1 MGCCISTPKDD
12 QNTLK
17 NQENP
22 MQEAKCRVPKPQ
34 PQSKSPPVTVEEPQ
48 SKSPPLTVEEEYVKE
63 VLSETETPISKP
75 GKVSILTQETK
86 TQMHNMEITKE
97 PIMNKAFEEPSEVS
111 LLSETC
117 SVGESFS
124 TTTTATTV
132 PESREDEVTSKR
144 RIREGTRS
152 LNRNRN
158 GNHSDVSRKHSYTVE
173 GNRIG
178 GRERR
183 RPKSPAMAPDIPPE
197 KKVVVNAGSVRR
209 REFPEKVRRDPGENV
224 RRRSRSPSCH
234 RTVGSSNCR
243 SELRQTDRAVRRL
256 PPPGKRVSEEV
267 IGETDDGV
275 LMEDSIMNPH
285 VSLECFIF
293 L

>member
-1 MGCCISTPKDD
+1 MGCCISSTPKDD

-17 NQENP
+17 NQENA
-22 MQEAKCRVPKPQ
+22 MQEAKCRVPQPQ
-34 PQSKSPPVTVEEPQ
+34 PQSKSPPVTVEEE
-48 SKSPPLTVEEEYVKE
+48 SVKE

-75 GKVSILTQETK
+75 QKVSILTQETK

-97 PIMNKAFEEPSEVS
+97 PIVNKAFEEPSDVS

-124 TTTTATTV
+124 TTTTV
-132 PESREDEVTSKR
+132 PESREEEVTSKR
-144 RIREGTRS
+144 RIREGTR
-152 LNRNRN
+152 NRNRTR
-158 GNHSDVSRKHSYTVE
+158 NHSDVSRKHSYTVE

-183 RPKSPAMAPDIPPE
+183 RPKSPAKVPEIPPE
-197 KKVVVNAGSVRR
+197 KKVVVSAGSVRR
-209 REFPEKVRRDPGENV
+209 REFPEKVRRDPGGSESV
-224 RRRSRSPSCH
+224 RRRSRSPSCY
-234 RTVGSSNCR
+234 RTVGSSHYR
-243 SELRQTDRAVRRL
+243 SELRQADSAGRKL
-256 PPPGKRVSEEV
+256 PPPGKRESEEV
-267 IGETDDGV
+267 IGETHDGV
-275 LMEDSIMNPH
+275 LMEESIMNPH